1 MRRIIPCIL
10 ALIAVLNL
18 VWLFGFDYKIPSF
31 LTRTAEREA
40 GGIVEEEPA
49 AKEEE
54 AGAPEPEEEAVVPEP
69 KEEVK
74 EEEKKAESQAAEESA
89 KEEAEEEPAPEA
101 EETADQA
108 EERTCRP
115 LEGNTP
121 NIRSGP
127 GQDYEIIGMAESGQV
142 MTVRGEEEEGWLP
155 IRTGD
160 GLEGYVFAGLVAI
173 DEEEE

>member
-1 MRRIIPCIL
+1 MHRPGKKDRSVSQRYYRMRRIIPCIL

-74 EEEKKAESQAAEESA
+74 EEEKKAEEKAEE
-89 KEEAEEEPAPEA
+89 KTEKK
-101 EETADQA
+101 
-108 EERTCRP
+108 
-115 LEGNTP
+115 
-121 NIRSGP
+121 
-127 GQDYEIIGMAESGQV
+127 
-142 MTVRGEEEEGWLP
+142 
-155 IRTGD
+155 TGD
-160 GLEGYVFAGLVAI
+160 I
-173 DEEEE
+173 